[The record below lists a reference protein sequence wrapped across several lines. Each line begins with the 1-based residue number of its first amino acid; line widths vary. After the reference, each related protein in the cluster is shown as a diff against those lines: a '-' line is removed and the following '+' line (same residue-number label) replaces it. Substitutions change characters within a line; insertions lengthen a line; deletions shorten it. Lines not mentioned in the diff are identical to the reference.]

1 MDLIFKTTSYLE
13 DNSIY
18 KITTE
23 EYCNLDL
30 KEIIWNI
37 NMIIFDRFTSHNIH
51 LSDENKMF
59 DENKRTYEN
68 KGTYR
73 IDNTVTTLNQLKE
86 FIRLEES
93 KYDFLNKVKYEIIN
107 SNQQTFDFDKNNNNC
122 TTLEY
127 EIPNK
132 WLSHHKCYRT
142 DNSYKIIININF

>member
-23 EYCNLDL
+23 EYLDL
-30 KEIIWNI
+30 NKNELIELVDD
-37 NMIIFDRFTSHNIH
+37 IIFDKFTSHNIH
-51 LSDENKMF
+51 LSDEK
-59 DENKRTYEN
+59 KR
-68 KGTYR
+68 TYR

-107 SNQQTFDFDKNNNNC
+107 SDQQTFDFDKNNNNC
-122 TTLEY
+122 ITLEY
-127 EIPNK
+127 DIPNE
-132 WLSHHKCYRT
+132 WLSHHKT
-142 DNSYKIIININF
+142 DLPNNCYKIIINIHF

>member
-13 DNSIY
+13 DNSIH

-51 LSDENKMF
+51 LSDENK
-59 DENKRTYEN
+59 
-68 KGTYR
+68 GTYR
-73 IDNTVTTLNQLKE
+73 IDNTVTTINQLKE

-127 EIPNK
+127 DIPNK
-132 WLSHHKCYRT
+132 WLSHHKTYFPNNC
-142 DNSYKIIININF
+142 YKIIINIHF

>member
-1 MDLIFKTTSYLE
+1 MKTDLIFKTTSYLE
-13 DNSIY
+13 DNSIN

-37 NMIIFDRFTSHNIH
+37 DMIIFDRFTSHNIH
-51 LSDENKMF
+51 LSDEK
-59 DENKRTYEN
+59 KR
-68 KGTYR
+68 TYR

-107 SNQQTFDFDKNNNNC
+107 SDQQTFDFDKNNNNC

-127 EIPNK
+127 DIPNK
-132 WLSHHKCYRT
+132 WLSHHKTYSPNNC
-142 DNSYKIIININF
+142 YKIIINIHF

>member
-1 MDLIFKTTSYLE
+1 MKMDLIFKTTSYLE
-13 DNSIY
+13 DNSIH

-37 NMIIFDRFTSHNIH
+37 DMIIFDRFTSHNIH
-51 LSDENKMF
+51 LSDEK
-59 DENKRTYEN
+59 KR
-68 KGTYR
+68 TYR
-73 IDNTVTTLNQLKE
+73 IDNTVTTINQLKE

-93 KYDFLNKVKYEIIN
+93 KYDFLNKVKYEITN

-142 DNSYKIIININF
+142 DNSYKIIINIHF

>member
-1 MDLIFKTTSYLE
+1 MKMDLFFKTTSYL
-13 DNSIY
+13 DDKSIN

-37 NMIIFDRFTSHNIH
+37 DMIIFDRFTSHNIH
-51 LSDENKMF
+51 LSDEK
-59 DENKRTYEN
+59 KR
-68 KGTYR
+68 TYR

-107 SNQQTFDFDKNNNNC
+107 SDQQTFDFDKNNNNC

-127 EIPNK
+127 DIPNK
-132 WLSHHKCYRT
+132 WLSHHKTYSPNNC
-142 DNSYKIIININF
+142 YKIIINIHF

>member
-1 MDLIFKTTSYLE
+1 MDLIFKTTYYLE
-13 DNSIY
+13 DNSIN

-23 EYCNLDL
+23 EYCNLDP

-37 NMIIFDRFTSHNIH
+37 DMIIFDRFTSHNIH
-51 LSDENKMF
+51 LSDEK
-59 DENKRTYEN
+59 KR
-68 KGTYR
+68 TYR

-107 SNQQTFDFDKNNNNC
+107 SDQQTFDFDKNNNNC

-127 EIPNK
+127 DIPNK
-132 WLSHHKCYRT
+132 WLSHHKTYSPNNC
-142 DNSYKIIININF
+142 YKIIINIHF

>member
-1 MDLIFKTTSYLE
+1 MKMDLIFKSTSYLE
-13 DNSIY
+13 DNSIN

-37 NMIIFDRFTSHNIH
+37 DMIIFDRFTSHNIH
-51 LSDENKMF
+51 LSDEK
-59 DENKRTYEN
+59 KR
-68 KGTYR
+68 TYR

-107 SNQQTFDFDKNNNNC
+107 SDQQTFDFDKNNNNC

-127 EIPNK
+127 DIPNK
-132 WLSHHKCYRT
+132 WLSHHKTYSPNNC
-142 DNSYKIIININF
+142 YKIIINIHF

>member
-1 MDLIFKTTSYLE
+1 MDRIFKTTYCL
-13 DNSIY
+13 DDQTIN
-18 KITTE
+18 KIITE

-37 NMIIFDRFTSHNIH
+37 DMIIFDRFTSHNIH
-51 LSDENKMF
+51 LSDEK
-59 DENKRTYEN
+59 KR
-68 KGTYR
+68 TYR

-107 SNQQTFDFDKNNNNC
+107 SNQQTFDFDNNNDNC

-127 EIPNK
+127 DIPNE
-132 WLSHHKCYRT
+132 WLSHRKNDLPNNR
-142 DNSYKIIININF
+142 YKIIINIHF

>member
-1 MDLIFKTTSYLE
+1 MKTDLIFKTTSYL
-13 DNSIY
+13 DDKSIN

-37 NMIIFDRFTSHNIH
+37 DMIIFDRFTSHNIH
-51 LSDENKMF
+51 LSDEK
-59 DENKRTYEN
+59 KR
-68 KGTYR
+68 TYR

-107 SNQQTFDFDKNNNNC
+107 SDQQTFDFDKNINNC

-127 EIPNK
+127 DIPNK
-132 WLSHHKCYRT
+132 WLSHHKTYSQNNC
-142 DNSYKIIININF
+142 YKIIINIHF

>member
-1 MDLIFKTTSYLE
+1 MKMDLIFKTTSYL
-13 DNSIY
+13 DDQTIN

-37 NMIIFDRFTSHNIH
+37 DMIIFDRFTSHNIH
-51 LSDENKMF
+51 LSDEK
-59 DENKRTYEN
+59 KR
-68 KGTYR
+68 TYR
-73 IDNTVTTLNQLKE
+73 IDNTVMTINQLKE

-93 KYDFLNKVKYEIIN
+93 KYDFLNKIKYEIIN

-127 EIPNK
+127 DIPNK
-132 WLSHHKCYRT
+132 WLSHHKTYSPNNC
-142 DNSYKIIININF
+142 YKIIINIHF

>member
-1 MDLIFKTTSYLE
+1 MKMDLIFKTTYYL
-13 DNSIY
+13 DDKSIN

-37 NMIIFDRFTSHNIH
+37 DMIIFDRFTSHNIH
-51 LSDENKMF
+51 LSDEK
-59 DENKRTYEN
+59 KR
-68 KGTYR
+68 TYR

-107 SNQQTFDFDKNNNNC
+107 SNQQTFDFDKNINNC
-122 TTLEY
+122 TTLLY
-127 EIPNK
+127 DIPNK
-132 WLSHHKCYRT
+132 WLAHHKTYSPNNC
-142 DNSYKIIININF
+142 YKIIINIHF